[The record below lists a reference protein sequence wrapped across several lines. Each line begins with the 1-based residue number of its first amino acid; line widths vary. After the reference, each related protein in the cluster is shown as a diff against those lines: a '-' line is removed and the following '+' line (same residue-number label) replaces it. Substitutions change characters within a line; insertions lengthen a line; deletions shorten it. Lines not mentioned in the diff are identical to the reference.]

1 MLGTDSPQV
10 FSVPGFSIH
19 REMERMVEAGMSP
32 YQVIASGT
40 RAVGEY
46 FSNEDDFGTISVGA
60 RADLILVEANPSRM
74 WATSPSVGA

>member
-1 MLGTDSPQV
+1 
-10 FSVPGFSIH
+10 
-19 REMERMVEAGMSP
+19 MSP

-60 RADLILVEANPSRM
+60 RADLILVEANPLED
-74 WATSPSVGA
+74 VGHVVQRRGVMVRGQWIPEADIQQRLESIAASY